1 MFRGCRGCRAAVDFV
16 VCLGWDGFY
25 TVFIFD
31 YVFLRTQKACCKYE
45 VTLPNISLVV
55 MRRFFFSFR
64 QKTLFIPACVQG
76 VIPVLVCLCV
86 CQCVCNIR
94 RFYLFREL
102 YEADFHL
109 PGIYGS
115 GRVWANAWDVF
126 PRMPSQ
132 VGRGR
137 RAAAD
142 FVVCFG
148 WGGFFPVFFL
158 FFFLMFERTRPAA
171 CMRQPLAKYASPLVT
186 RQGRENEA
194 VLAVFFL

>member
-55 MRRFFFSFR
+55 MRPFFFSFR

-158 FFFLMFERTRPAA
+158 FFFFN
-171 CMRQPLAKYASPLVT
+171 V
-186 RQGRENEA
+186 
-194 VLAVFFL
+194 